1 MTVAGA
7 LNQRACQKRSCS
19 AIKKAPGRLDFEG
32 FARIIPIVQ
41 RNKPG
46 SPIPNSKEQTMYQ
59 TPEQLIALNKANL
72 ETALRLAGVALDG
85 AERLIDLQLKTAK
98 SVLADGLQNARALT
112 AVRDFDQLAA
122 LKDTVV
128 QPTFEKA
135 TAYAKEV
142 YDVATAAQADVSKL
156 VEEQVQ
162 EFNKQVISAL
172 DQIVKTA
179 PAGSEVGIA
188 AMKSTLA
195 AVNTGFDNFT
205 KVAKQFGEAT
215 QNNIEVVANQT
226 IEAAK
231 KAKKVA

>member
-1 MTVAGA
+1 
-7 LNQRACQKRSCS
+7 
-19 AIKKAPGRLDFEG
+19 
-32 FARIIPIVQ
+32 
-41 RNKPG
+41 
-46 SPIPNSKEQTMYQ
+46 MYQ